1 MGVIGMPIDKGVS
14 IRCIWRIL
22 VEREQERILVMIR
35 GRSKE
40 NDRGG
45 RGISSKCK
53 SREVIM

>member
-1 MGVIGMPIDKGVS
+1 MTIDKGVS
-14 IRCIWRIL
+14 IMCIWRIL
-22 VEREQERILVMIR
+22 VEREYERILLMIR

-40 NDRGG
+40 SDRGG

>member
-1 MGVIGMPIDKGVS
+1 MTIDKGVS

-35 GRSKE
+35 GRSRE
-40 NDRGG
+40 SERGG
-45 RGISSKCK
+45 RGISSKCE

>member
-1 MGVIGMPIDKGVS
+1 MGVIGMTIDKGVS

-35 GRSKE
+35 GRIKE
-40 NDRGG
+40 SDRGG
-45 RGISSKCK
+45 RGISSKCE